1 LVKRY
6 INEAGSEEL
15 RAVMSRDRR
24 WVVSRL
30 TYVEVLRAL
39 GRVARDTGASG
50 ELRLDWPTFE
60 VVELSEPVAERAA
73 ALAVEEDLRSLDA
86 VQLSCAIEVAGAKL
100 SVVTWDSRL
109 HRAAARRGLPVLP
122 ASL

>member
-1 LVKRY
+1 M
-6 INEAGSEEL
+6 
-15 RAVMSRDRR
+15 MSRDRR

-30 TYVEVLRAL
+30 TYVEMLRAL
-39 GRVARDTGASG
+39 GRVGRDTDASG

-86 VQLSCAIEVAGAKL
+86 VQLSCAIEVAGADL

-109 HRAAARRGLPVLP
+109 YRAAARRGLAVLP